1 MTRVLQSLAL
11 LGFLPL
17 AGVSAFDDPAS
28 TANLVRRLAE
38 RVDQGSYSP
47 SELREAA
54 ERGGHAVQVAA
65 DLLDESKPER
75 SAVLSQLIARAS
87 RNRNA
92 HEELL
97 KLYDPVA
104 HEVFYTEKGM
114 ATERKI
120 GAVLK
125 WKEWPPLF
133 QAVAIRA
140 CPRFTRDWILQ
151 RASDSSEQ
159 SVSRVA
165 SLIEEWSR
173 WISFGNERQHRGAF
187 LAMLVSMAE
196 GEAMKASI
204 RLSTSILAGIEHAH
218 GFSPCC
224 GSSGWLERRTRK
236 VPEEL
241 RGKSAETCPLLGI
254 VRTALS
260 DGSPLVRAQACRAIA
275 SFSVTFPNEAM
286 EFLLKQLEVE
296 KDDIVL
302 ARIASS
308 LASFPKDQ
316 RAGKAA
322 LELFRD
328 NESVIVR
335 REILYAL
342 AKSKWQVRDALILN
356 AFRFP
361 DSGVAGVA
369 MSAVTSEVGPEVRER
384 LVSISKGFKDTSPD
398 LIDALGRLG
407 DPRSLPYLS
416 RCLAEEKRA
425 VLRSKVAMALEKMKG
440 GDTDKLI
447 EDHFIRESSRD
458 VRLQLIRLASR
469 RRMMEVVPTLL
480 DLAADHEAD
489 DDFRAEAI
497 WGLGNFPGK
506 EVESFLL
513 NLSKSKGLPAL
524 YSILALTKLGN
535 PYASPAL
542 EHLFF
547 SGSPTEKMIILAL
560 LGEARKDHPVLRHG
574 LSSSEFSVLL
584 GAAKA
589 ACQIATESHR
599 RSLAKVSENP
609 FVVALLETGLRD
621 VPTLAFYLREE
632 KP

>member
-11 LGFLPL
+11 LGCLPL
-17 AGVSAFDDPAS
+17 AGVSAFDDS
-28 TANLVRRLAE
+28 TSTSDLVHRLAE
-38 RVDQGSYSP
+38 SVDKGTYAP
-47 SELREAA
+47 SELRKVA
-54 ERGGHAVQVAA
+54 ERGGVAVRVAA

-75 SAVLSQLIARAS
+75 ASVLCQLIARAS

-97 KLYDPVA
+97 KLYDPAA
-104 HEVFYTEKGM
+104 HETFYTEKGM

-120 GAVLK
+120 GAVLD

-140 CPRFTRDWILQ
+140 CPRFTRAWILK
-151 RASDSSEQ
+151 RTSDSSDQ
-159 SVSRVA
+159 SVSRA
-165 SLIEEWSR
+165 AALIEEWSR
-173 WISFGNERQHRGAF
+173 WISFGNERQHRGTF

-275 SFSVTFPNEAM
+275 SFSVTFPNEAL
-286 EFLLKQLEVE
+286 ELLLKLLELE
-296 KDDIVL
+296 KEDVVR
-302 ARIASS
+302 ARIGSS

-316 RAGKAA
+316 RAGAAA
-322 LELFRD
+322 LKLFSGSD
-328 NESVIVR
+328 NAIVR
-335 REILYAL
+335 REILYAM
-342 AKSKWQVRDALILN
+342 AKTKWQTRDAIMKE
-356 AFRFP
+356 AFRSP
-361 DSGVAGVA
+361 DEGVAGVA
-369 MSAVTSEVGPEVRER
+369 MSAVTKEVGPEIRDR
-384 LVSISKGFKDTSPD
+384 ILSISKGFKDTSPD
-398 LIDALGRLG
+398 LVDALGRLG
-407 DPRSLPYLS
+407 DPRALPYLR
-416 RCLAEEKRA
+416 RCLVDEKRA
-425 VLRSKVAMALEKMKG
+425 ILRAKVAMALEGIEG

-447 EDHFIRESSRD
+447 EEHFIRESNRD
-458 VRLQLIRLASR
+458 VRLQLIRVASR
-469 RRMMEVVPTLL
+469 RRMQGVVPTLL
-480 DLAADHEAD
+480 DLASDHEAA

-497 WGLGNFPGK
+497 WGLGNFPGNR
-506 EVESFLL
+506 VESLLL
-513 NLSKSKGLPAL
+513 NLSKSRGLSAL
-524 YSILALTKLGN
+524 YSNLALTKLGN
-535 PYASPAL
+535 PYASAAL
-542 EHLFF
+542 EQLFLA
-547 SGSPTEKMIILAL
+547 GSPSERMIILAL
-560 LGEARKDHPVLRHG
+560 LGEARKDHPLVQRG
-574 LSSSEFSVLL
+574 LNSSEFAVLL

-589 ACQIATESHR
+589 ARQLGSEKYR
-599 RSLAKVSENP
+599 RSLAKVSGDP
-609 FVVALLETGLRD
+609 HVKALLETGMRD

-632 KP
+632 KL